1 VKKILIIVAI
11 VIVVCGGLVAVLA
24 FGSKNSPTN
33 NAVSQQD
40 STEPIVSDP
49 QESTPTTNSEITSL
63 SVGRYE
69 TYTASRVAE
78 EGFTQTVLF
87 FHAPWCPE
95 CRAFDQAIANADLAD
110 GLQVLKV
117 DYDSSTE
124 LRQKYGVTLQ
134 STFVSVDSQGNEV
147 STWVGYGKDKSVEA
161 IVSNL

>member
-1 VKKILIIVAI
+1 MKKTLIII
-11 VIVVCGGLVAVLA
+11 GIVVVVFGGLVAVLA
-24 FGSKNSPTN
+24 FASNNGPVNNST
-33 NAVSQQD
+33 SQQQ

-49 QESTPTTNSEITSL
+49 EETTPATDSELTSL
-63 SVGRYE
+63 SAGRYE
-69 TYTASRVAE
+69 TYDASRVAE

-95 CRAFDQAIANADLAD
+95 CRAFDKAITNADLSD
-110 GLQVLKV
+110 GLQILKV

-147 STWVGYGKDKSVEA
+147 STWVGYGKDKSVDE